1 MHRVNNSV
9 LAKIGSRLR
18 LMELVKP
25 TLVYPVTRHGR
36 CVVLLLTSV
45 SCEHQVLVTTAMV
58 ASRVARRPPAPCSRG
73 GEVCVVVLGFMVI
86 NIYILAMVQNR
97 VNNTFVLDCDTD
109 QEHNKD
115 HTEEEAEQ
123 TEEDEQQIISFEED
137 GRFGNL
143 LMETATLVLIGQSKN
158 LSVHILPQVGAKLSQ
173 YLSSLPAPV
182 IDHTRHCVCTYC
194 TDCLCPTCNKWT
206 KIPSWTFMKSPA
218 SYTQKYLLLKW
229 FNSDL
234 VLRNLSSMREMLKD
248 LLLPSV
254 VSTVQTF
261 LHQLQEER
269 GKQLSFVSI
278 HVRRTDYVKWIENRY
293 HGHVVDHVFFNHCM
307 NAFRAENPNTV
318 FLVTSDD
325 IPWCKE
331 NLIGDDVVFPDIG
344 GEDNDPIVTDFMILT
359 QANHSIYDYGSFG
372 FWGAA
377 LAGGRVMVADGYSD
391 KTHPILAAIRKAQPP
406 GWTRVDVSKL

>member
-1 MHRVNNSV
+1 M
-9 LAKIGSRLR
+9 LF
-18 LMELVKP
+18 
-25 TLVYPVTRHGR
+25 
-36 CVVLLLTSV
+36 LTSV
-45 SCEHQVLVTTAMV
+45 SCVHQVLVTTAMV
-58 ASRVARRPPAPCSRG
+58 ASRVARRTPWSRVV
-73 GEVCVVVLGFMVI
+73 EVCMVVLGFMVI

-97 VNNTFVLDCDTD
+97 VNNTFVQDCDTD
-109 QEHNKD
+109 QDGIEKNIV
-115 HTEEEAEQ
+115 EYAAAEY

-158 LSVHILPQVGAKLSQ
+158 LSVHILPQVGAKLSH

-182 IDHTRHCVCTYC
+182 VDHTKHCVCTYC

-206 KIPSWTFMKSPA
+206 KVPSWTFMKSPA
-218 SYTQKYLLLKW
+218 SYKQKYLLLKW

-254 VSTVQTF
+254 VRTVQTF
-261 LHQLQEER
+261 LHHLQEER

-307 NAFRAENPNTV
+307 NAFRAENPDTV

-325 IPWCKE
+325 IPWCKD
-331 NLIGDDVVFPDIG
+331 NLIGEDVIFPDIVA
-344 GEDNDPIVTDFMILT
+344 EDNDPIVTDFMILT

-391 KTHPILAAIRKAQPP
+391 KTHPILAAIRKTQPP
-406 GWTRVDVSKL
+406 GWKRVDVSKL